1 MTVSNSHSQN
11 TPTDSRP
18 WLDECGLEALNPG
31 RDVLDWLTFD
41 GLLTPRLRLH
51 SAVPV
56 SLAVLREEPIARHGN
71 DTDLLR
77 EVALS
82 AGGERLVYALSW
94 FPAQVISRNPWLKTL
109 AQKPLGDALCS
120 LPNVSRSNF
129 EFQHILAGE
138 PRYERAVEASDERPS
153 GLWAR
158 RSRFNLEGGS
168 VLVEEVFLPGV
179 FAGTTCPG

>member
-1 MTVSNSHSQN
+1 MSNSHTQN
-11 TPTDSRP
+11 TPTDSKS
-18 WLDECGLEALNPG
+18 WLDERGLEALNPG
-31 RDVLDWLTFD
+31 QEILDWLTFD

-56 SLAVLREEPIARHGN
+56 NLVVLREEPVARRGK

-138 PRYERAVEASDERPS
+138 PRYERAVETSDERPS

-179 FAGTTCPG
+179 FAGPSCPS

>member
-1 MTVSNSHSQN
+1 VSNSHSQN
-11 TPTDSRP
+11 TSTDSKS
-18 WLDECGLEALNPG
+18 WLDKGGLEALNPEQ
-31 RDVLDWLTFD
+31 DVLDWLTFE

-56 SLAVLREEPIARHGN
+56 SLEVLREEPVARQGN

-82 AGGERLVYALSW
+82 AGGERLIYALSW
-94 FPAQVISRNPWLKTL
+94 FPAGVISRNPWLKTL

-120 LPNVSRSNF
+120 LPDVSRSKF
-129 EFQHILAGE
+129 EFQHIQAGE
-138 PRYERAVEASDERPS
+138 PRYERAVETLEQRPP

-179 FAGTTCPG
+179 FAGTTCPS

>member
-1 MTVSNSHSQN
+1 MSNSHTQT
-11 TPTDSRP
+11 TPTDSKP
-18 WLDECGLEALNPG
+18 WLDESALQALHPEE
-31 RDVLDWLTFD
+31 DVLDWLTFE

-51 SAVPV
+51 CAVPV
-56 SLAVLREEPIARHGN
+56 SLEVLREEPIARQGE

-94 FPAQVISRNPWLKTL
+94 FPAEVISRNPWLKTL

-138 PRYERAVEASDERPS
+138 PRYQRAVETLDEPPP

-179 FAGTTCPG
+179 FAGTTCPD

>member
-1 MTVSNSHSQN
+1 MSNPHIQN
-11 TPTDSRP
+11 TPADSKS
-18 WLDECGLEALNPG
+18 WLGENALRALNPE
-31 RDVLDWLTFD
+31 RDVLEWLTFE
-41 GLLTPRLRLH
+41 GLLTPRLRSH
-51 SAVPV
+51 SAFPV
-56 SLAVLREEPIARHGN
+56 SLEVLREEAVAREGH

-94 FPAQVISRNPWLKTL
+94 FPAEVISRNPWLKTL

-138 PRYERAVEASDERPS
+138 PRYERAVEASDERPP

-158 RSRFNLEGGS
+158 RSRFNLDGGS

-179 FAGTTCPG
+179 FAGTICPS

>member
-1 MTVSNSHSQN
+1 VSNSHTRN
-11 TPTDSRP
+11 TPTDSTS
-18 WLDECGLEALNPG
+18 WLDEGELAALNPDQ
-31 RDVLDWLTFD
+31 DVLDWLTFE

-56 SLAVLREEPIARHGN
+56 SLEVLREEPIARRGEN
-71 DTDLLR
+71 TDLLR

-94 FPAQVISRNPWLKTL
+94 FPAEVISRNPWLKTL

-138 PRYERAVEASDERPS
+138 PRYERAVETSDERPS
-153 GLWAR
+153 GL
-158 RSRFNLEGGS
+158 
-168 VLVEEVFLPGV
+168 
-179 FAGTTCPG
+179 

>member
-1 MTVSNSHSQN
+1 MSYSHIQN
-11 TPTDSRP
+11 TPTDSKA
-18 WLDECGLEALNPG
+18 WLDERALQALSPDQ
-31 RDVLDWLTFD
+31 DVLDWLTFE
-41 GLLTPRLRLH
+41 GLLTPRLRSH

-56 SLAVLREEPIARHGN
+56 TLEVLREEPVARDGK

-82 AGGERLVYALSW
+82 AGGQRLVYALSW
-94 FPAQVISRNPWLKTL
+94 FPAEVISRNPWLKTL

-138 PRYERAVEASDERPS
+138 PRYERAVEASDMRPP

-158 RSRFNLEGGS
+158 RSRFHLEGGS

-179 FAGTTCPG
+179 FAGTTCSI

>member
-1 MTVSNSHSQN
+1 MSNPQSQN
-11 TPTDSRP
+11 TPAKAKP
-18 WLDECGLEALNPG
+18 WLDAGGLEALNPEPE
-31 RDVLDWLTFD
+31 VLDWLTFE

-51 SAVPV
+51 SAHPV
-56 SLAVLREEPIARHGN
+56 SLQVLREEPVARKDEG
-71 DTDLLR
+71 TDLLR

-94 FPAQVISRNPWLKTL
+94 YPAEVISRNPWLKTL

-120 LPNVSRSNF
+120 LPNVSRSDF

-138 PRYERAVEASDERPS
+138 PRYERAVETSVERPS

-179 FAGTTCPG
+179 FSGKACPS